1 MGKEAP
7 HVGFPEAVIS
17 KYAQKL
23 VAIGYK
29 VGVVEQMETPQELK
43 ARNDAKPKGVKKESA
58 VRRELCQVLT
68 KGTAANADVDAT
80 YLLAVTE
87 DVEAGSI
94 GVCYVD
100 AQVTATTSPPCHAR
114 HHQAK
119 CILTPHVCYVDAQT
133 AAFSFGEC
141 VDDEHHSC
149 LRTLLAQLR
158 PAEVV
163 IDATKISREAHA
175 LLRRAVPPNQLS
187 ALPAAAWW
195 APAAARREVGGY
207 FDGGAAGG
215 GGNQKWPEA
224 LAAAAEEG
232 GKETKPLGL
241 AAVGGCVSYLR
252 RLLLDRQTVP
262 LGNFTTW
269 TPSDGVEATAAA
281 RSLVL
286 DSKAIENLELFAN
299 SSDHGADGTLFK
311 VLDKTASP
319 FGKRLLRRWV
329 CAPLRAVDEI
339 TERQV
344 TRRRPSHR
352 HTLHHHR
359 HLHLTI
365 PPPCVR
371 TRWAR

>member
-17 KYAQKL
+17 KYAQKLVAIELTSYRASPPLTTHFSVYRYAQKL

-100 AQVTATTSPPCHAR
+100 AQ
-114 HHQAK
+114 
-119 CILTPHVCYVDAQT
+119 T

-207 FDGGAAGG
+207 FDDGSAGG

-252 RLLLDRQTVP
+252 RLLLDR
-262 LGNFTTW
+262 
-269 TPSDGVEATAAA
+269 
-281 RSLVL
+281 
-286 DSKAIENLELFAN
+286 
-299 SSDHGADGTLFK
+299 
-311 VLDKTASP
+311 
-319 FGKRLLRRWV
+319 
-329 CAPLRAVDEI
+329 
-339 TERQV
+339 
-344 TRRRPSHR
+344 
-352 HTLHHHR
+352 
-359 HLHLTI
+359 
-365 PPPCVR
+365 
-371 TRWAR
+371 